1 MLSDQAFRL
10 KADEALDRVRREL
23 LPLADAEGFEVE
35 LQNDVLDVV
44 FEGPREVRFVVSPN
58 SPMRQIWLSAMA
70 KSYKLSWSEGDGTFV
85 LGGETLSQL
94 LERLV
99 QEFLSGR
106 R

>member
-10 KADEALDRVRREL
+10 KADEALDRARRDL
-23 LPLADAEGFEVE
+23 LPLADLEEFEVE
-35 LQNDVLDVV
+35 IQNDVLNVV

-70 KSYKLSWSEGDGTFV
+70 RSYKLAWSEGEGAFM

-94 LERLV
+94 LHRLV
-99 QEFLSGR
+99 KEFLGGR